1 MVDIHTKIARLE
13 AQLRDKR
20 AQARKQERR
29 EHTRRLIILG
39 AAIAALLDEMPEERR
54 RAQLAR
60 LHDRVVRPADRAFLG
75 LPPLPDPGSKKV
87 PMAPAR
93 PAPKTAPAAA
103 ETAPMPGGRTEAA
116 DGELPFPV

>member
-54 RAQLAR
+54 RSQLAR

-75 LPPLPDPGSKKV
+75 LPPLPDPASKS
-87 PMAPAR
+87 APVAAAR
-93 PAPKTAPAAA
+93 PAQKPARAAA
-103 ETAPMPGGRTEAA
+103 ETASMPGGRTEAG